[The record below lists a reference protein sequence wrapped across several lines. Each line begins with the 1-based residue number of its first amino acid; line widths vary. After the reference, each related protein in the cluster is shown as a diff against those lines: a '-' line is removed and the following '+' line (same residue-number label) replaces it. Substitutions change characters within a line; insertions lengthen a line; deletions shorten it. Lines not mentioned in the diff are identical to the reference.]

1 MGKYNKLLEDN
12 VIGKELEENQ
22 EYQEETVQLD
32 IIFYLL
38 KKVIPIE
45 DLKLLMKYDEVIT
58 SIHTKENKKWFE
70 KGLELGLK

>member
-1 MGKYNKLLEDN
+1 MEKYNKLLEDN
-12 VIGKELEENQ
+12 VICKELKEDE
-22 EYQEETVQLD
+22 EYQKERVQAD

-70 KGLELGLK
+70 EGTKLGL